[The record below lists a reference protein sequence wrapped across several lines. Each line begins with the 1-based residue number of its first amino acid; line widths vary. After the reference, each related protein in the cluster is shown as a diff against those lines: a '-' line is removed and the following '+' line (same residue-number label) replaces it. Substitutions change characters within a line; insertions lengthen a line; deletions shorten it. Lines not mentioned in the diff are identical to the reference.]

1 MIKIKLLSQVH
12 SGLQICPMRPTEALV
27 TGDLLHYTSTGGL
40 VSPRTSSILRDT
52 QRMQGLLGDQKGK

>member
-52 QRMQGLLGDQKGK
+52 QRM